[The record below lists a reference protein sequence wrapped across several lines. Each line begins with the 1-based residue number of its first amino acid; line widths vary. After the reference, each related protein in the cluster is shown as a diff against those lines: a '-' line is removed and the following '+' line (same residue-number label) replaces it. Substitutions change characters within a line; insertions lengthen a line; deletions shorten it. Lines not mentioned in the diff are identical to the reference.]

1 MTMYLLHPRNH
12 FQVKSEKNDS
22 IFLISILF
30 RITITQRNE
39 NETNWKNHWKIYFQN
54 YARIVLIHF
63 QSFQIINSLH
73 ILLYLLHVN
82 GSNEI

>member
-54 YARIVLIHF
+54 YARIVLIQF
-63 QSFQIINSLH
+63 SII
-73 ILLYLLHVN
+73 
-82 GSNEI
+82 SNYKFAPYFVISSSRKWF

>member
-39 NETNWKNHWKIYFQN
+39 NETNWKNLFSKLRSNRSYSFSIISNYKFAPYFFISSS
-54 YARIVLIHF
+54 RKWF
-63 QSFQIINSLH
+63 
-73 ILLYLLHVN
+73 
-82 GSNEI
+82 

>member
-30 RITITQRNE
+30 RITITQQNE
-39 NETNWKNHWKIYFQN
+39 NETNWKNLFSKLRSNRSYPI
-54 YARIVLIHF
+54 L
-63 QSFQIINSLH
+63 SFQIINSLH